1 MSKTNALRILDTN
14 GIKYSTKE
22 YEFNEDEI
30 DAISVANKINE
41 SPEIVFKT
49 LVAKGDKSGYVVF
62 VLPGNYD
69 LDLKKA
75 AKVSNNKSVELIKLK
90 DLQSLTGYLRGGCSP
105 IGMKKQF
112 PTYIDETAILFDDIY
127 CSAGVRGIQV
137 KINPNDLIEVVDG
150 EFADII

>member
-1 MSKTNALRILDTN
+1 MSKTNALRILDAN

-22 YEFNEDEI
+22 YDFNEDEI

-41 SPEIVFKT
+41 STEIVFKT

-62 VLPGNYD
+62 VLPGNFD
-69 LDLKKA
+69 LDMKKA

-90 DLQSLTGYLRGGCSP
+90 DLQTLTGYLRGGCSP

-112 PTYIDETAILFDDIY
+112 PTYVDETAILYDEIY
-127 CSAGVRGIQV
+127 CSAGIRGMQVR
-137 KINPNDLIEVVDG
+137 INPNDLVQLIDG

>member
-1 MSKTNALRILDTN
+1 MSKTNALRILDAN
-14 GIKYSTKE
+14 AIKYSTKE
-22 YEFNEDEI
+22 YDFNEDEI

-69 LDLKKA
+69 LDMKKA
-75 AKVSNNKSVELIKLK
+75 AKVSENKSVELIKLK
-90 DLQSLTGYLRGGCSP
+90 DLQTLTGYLRGGCSP

-112 PTYIDETAILFDDIY
+112 PTYVDETAILYDEIY
-127 CSAGVRGIQV
+127 CSAGVRGMQV
-137 KINPNDLIEVVDG
+137 KINPNDLVEIVDG